1 MTDQPADPLA
11 FTPAPSTST
20 RHDGWTAERQRA
32 FVAALSQHGGVAQ
45 AARMVGMTPQTANRL
60 RRRPGAA
67 DFARAWDLALD
78 MGRQRAWDE
87 AVRRGTEGHLTP
99 VTRNG
104 RVIGP
109 APPPRQPPVVRRLL
123 RNADEPLGSRQGARF
138 VTVCRNLRNL
148 RVRLAG
154 HSRRTGPRADARGC
168 DFCPAS
174 PITPFDAWPPPG
186 ISVPP
191 SGRSAPPRRDSSSIP
206 SPGCPSRAPGSIR
219 RWCAA

>member
-45 AARMVGMTPQTANRL
+45 AARMVAMTPQTANRL

-87 AVRRGTEGHLTP
+87 AVRRATEGHLTP

-104 RVIGP
+104 RVIGQ
-109 APPPRQPPVVRRLL
+109 RRRLDNRL
-123 RNADEPLGSRQGARF
+123 LFAACYGMPMSR
-138 VTVCRNLRNL
+138 
-148 RVRLAG
+148 
-154 HSRRTGPRADARGC
+154 
-168 DFCPAS
+168 
-174 PITPFDAWPPPG
+174 
-186 ISVPP
+186 
-191 SGRSAPPRRDSSSIP
+191 SIP
-206 SPGCPSRAPGSIR
+206 GKERGS
-219 RWCAA
+219 